1 MGIKY
6 TANSP
11 FKKCQV
17 SIFVGV
23 RLWSVKQLSTRN
35 KDLFID
41 IGISRRFLWYSF
53 DYITSS
59 REKGALNA

>member
-11 FKKCQV
+11 FKNARFQ
-17 SIFVGV
+17 FYVGV
-23 RLWSVKQLSTRN
+23 RLWSVKQLSTKN

-41 IGISRRFLWYSF
+41 IGISRRFL
-53 DYITSS
+53 
-59 REKGALNA
+59 